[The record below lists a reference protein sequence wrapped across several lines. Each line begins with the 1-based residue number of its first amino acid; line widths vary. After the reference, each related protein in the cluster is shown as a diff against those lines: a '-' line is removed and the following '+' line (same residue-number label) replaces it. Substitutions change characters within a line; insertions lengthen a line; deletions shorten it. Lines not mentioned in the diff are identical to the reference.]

1 MYILS
6 IFDFVTIVRIRLLL
20 APLNWTWGVLEL
32 ATYKLTSDHFP
43 RRNYVVQNA
52 STVLA
57 QDHF

>member
-1 MYILS
+1 M
-6 IFDFVTIVRIRLLL
+6 
-20 APLNWTWGVLEL
+20 LEF

-43 RRNYVVQNA
+43 GHNYVVQNA